1 MFEIIFTSAIDDLIW
16 MTFLIITLLHVI
28 KSKDHRF
35 VIPISLVILIF
46 EIISSSFT
54 NGVLIVMEGNQV
66 LPIVLS
72 ISSVFILA
80 DVCVFIWIALMVQKD
95 KKKIMSDKEGK

>member
-1 MFEIIFTSAIDDLIW
+1 MYEIIFTAAIDDLVW
-16 MTFLIITLLHVI
+16 MTFLIIMVLYVTT
-28 KSKDHRF
+28 SKDHRS

-54 NGVLIVMEGNQV
+54 NGVFIVMEGKKV
-66 LPIVLS
+66 LPIVLI

-80 DVCVFIWIALMVQKD
+80 DVCVFIWIALTVQKTR
-95 KKKIMSDKEGK
+95 KAW